1 MHIIGIVG
9 GIASGKSFVTN
20 CLREMGAGVLDA
32 DRAGHEVLCTAEVE
46 RAVRQRWGDGVFGPD
61 GRVDRQRLAEIVFTP
76 SKEGVEARKYLE
88 QLTHPAI
95 GERLREQAE
104 QLQRE
109 GCAVIV
115 LDAALLLEAGW
126 DKLCDRLVF
135 VDTPHDQRLARARWR
150 GWSEEEFS
158 AREATQESL
167 EFKRRRADCV
177 IDNSGSPEAVRAQV
191 ERFWHSLVG

>member
-1 MHIIGIVG
+1 
-9 GIASGKSFVTN
+9 
-20 CLREMGAGVLDA
+20 MGAGVLDA

-126 DKLCDRLVF
+126 DKLCDRSF
-135 VDTPHDQRLARARWR
+135 SWIRLMTS
-150 GWSEEEFS
+150 G
-158 AREATQESL
+158 SL
-167 EFKRRRADCV
+167 EHVGGAGARRSSAHGKRPRNRW
-177 IDNSGSPEAVRAQV
+177 NSSGGVPIV
-191 ERFWHSLVG
+191 